1 MIKMQYGVG
10 MQIIAS
16 VFFTN
21 QIADDHYFIIYSFP
35 KILSNGRL
43 NKWIDILKKIIYKL
57 SDKGRVKSGNLQ
69 DLLSSITICY

>member
-21 QIADDHYFIIYSFP
+21 QIADDQYFIIYSFP
-35 KILSNGRL
+35 KILSAWRL
-43 NKWIDILKKIIYKL
+43 NKYLD
-57 SDKGRVKSGNLQ
+57 
-69 DLLSSITICY
+69 